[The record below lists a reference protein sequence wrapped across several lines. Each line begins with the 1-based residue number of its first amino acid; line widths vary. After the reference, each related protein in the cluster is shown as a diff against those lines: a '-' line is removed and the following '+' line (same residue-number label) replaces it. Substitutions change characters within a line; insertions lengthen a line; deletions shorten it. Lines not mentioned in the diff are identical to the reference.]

1 MITIATTGSSTSR
14 DHARYVPFAP
24 EEIADEIHPS
34 WQAGAATA
42 HLHVRNAEGQACVD
56 FERFRRVV
64 ELVRERC
71 DVILNLSSSG
81 LSGATGER
89 RMRPL
94 AELHPEMAFADAG
107 STNLGGRVSAK
118 RPAFLQCL
126 AGAMAPQVKPEIEVF
141 EPGFI
146 NTALV
151 LAKQGLLRP
160 PLHFQFVLGGVAR
173 CSRHPQVSAS
183 RSRVSARRFDL
194 LGYRGGEG
202 TVSHG
207 GHGHR
212 HGRAHELSRA
222 KCIGGRKNSA
232 EDGGTS

>member
-1 MITIATTGSSTSR
+1 MAGRGGDRSP
-14 DHARYVPFAP
+14 ARPQRRR
-24 EEIADEIHPS
+24 PS
-34 WQAGAATA
+34 
-42 HLHVRNAEGQACVD
+42 LLD

-94 AELHPEMAFADAG
+94 AELIRRWPLPMRIHRSRRPGLCQASGLSSVSCRRHGATGQARDRSVRAG
-107 STNLGGRVSAK
+107 FHQH
-118 RPAFLQCL
+118 RPRPCQAGL
-126 AGAMAPQVKPEIEVF
+126 AA
-141 EPGFI
+141 
-146 NTALV
+146 TS
-151 LAKQGLLRP
+151 
-160 PLHFQFVLGGVAR
+160 LHFQFVLGGVAR

-232 EDGGTS
+232 KNGGTS